1 MMICAEGALKSSMV
15 DQVSIGICQN
25 SLTYDFEHNI
35 KRAVA
40 MADQA
45 ADMGAD
51 IVVFTEMFFTPYEPK
66 AIRSAEPFSSQA
78 LDAMKA
84 KAFSKKI
91 YIVTGSMP
99 WKSQGERLYNR
110 AYVLSPEGEI
120 IFHHDKIHL
129 FDCTPP
135 GGPVVKESEVIIPG
149 SSLKHFETPWGNASV
164 IVCYDIRFTPLT
176 QLLADKDVRL
186 LFIPAAFSQATG
198 KAHWEMLV
206 RMRAVELQAFVI
218 GVQPAYNPDLKYIP
232 WGHSMIASPWGEI
245 LLDAGTDETVQVV
258 KLDLTEIHKIRA
270 QFPLCAHRRVDLYQ
284 TVWKGGS

>member
-1 MMICAEGALKSSMV
+1 LKSSMV

-35 KRAVA
+35 KRAAA

-66 AIRSAEPFSSQA
+66 AIRSAEHFSPQA
-78 LDAMKA
+78 LDAMKD

-110 AYVLSPEGEI
+110 AYVVGPEGEI

-149 SSLKHFETPWGNASV
+149 SALTHFETPWGNASV

-186 LFIPAAFSQATG
+186 LFVPAAFSQATG
-198 KAHWEMLV
+198 KAHWEMLI

-258 KLDLTEIHKIRA
+258 KLDLKEIHKIRA
-270 QFPLCAHRRVDLYQ
+270 QFPLCAHRRQDLYQ

>member
-1 MMICAEGALKSSMV
+1 MV

-35 KRAVA
+35 KRAAA

-66 AIRSAEPFSSQA
+66 AICSAAQFSPQA
-78 LDAMKA
+78 LDDMKV
-84 KAFSKKI
+84 KASSRKI
-91 YIVTGSMP
+91 YIVAGSMP
-99 WKSQGERLYNR
+99 WKSQGTRLYNR
-110 AYVLSPEGEI
+110 AYVLDPEGEI

-129 FDCTPP
+129 FDCTTP
-135 GGPVVKESEVIIPG
+135 GGPLVKESEVIIPG
-149 SSLKHFETPWGNASV
+149 GSLTHFETPWGNASV
-164 IVCYDIRFTPLT
+164 IICYDIRFTPLT
-176 QLLADKDVRL
+176 QLLADKEVRL

-198 KAHWEMLV
+198 NAHWEMLV

-218 GVQPAYNPDLKYIP
+218 GVQPAYNPELKYIP
-232 WGHSMIASPWGEI
+232 WGHSMVASPWGGM
-245 LLDAGTDETVQVV
+245 LLDAGIDETVQVV
-258 KLDLTEIHKIRA
+258 KLDLTEIDRIRA

>member
-1 MMICAEGALKSSMV
+1 MICAEGALKSSMV

-35 KRAVA
+35 KRAAA

-66 AIRSAEPFSSQA
+66 AIRSAEQFSPQA
-78 LDAMKA
+78 LDAMKD
-84 KAFSKKI
+84 KASSRKI

-99 WKSQGERLYNR
+99 WKSKGERLYNR
-110 AYVLSPEGEI
+110 AYVVGPEGEI

-149 SSLKHFETPWGNASV
+149 SSLTHFETPWGNASV

-198 KAHWEMLV
+198 KAHWEMLI

-232 WGHSMIASPWGEI
+232 WGHSMIASPWGEM
-245 LLDAGTDETVQVV
+245 LLDAGIDETVQVV

-270 QFPLCAHRRVDLYQ
+270 QFPLCAHRRQDLYQ

>member
-1 MMICAEGALKSSMV
+1 MV

-25 SLTYDFEHNI
+25 FLTYDFEHNI
-35 KRAVA
+35 KRAAA

-66 AIRSAEPFSSQA
+66 AIRSAAQFSTQA

-84 KAFSKKI
+84 KASGRKI
-91 YIVTGSMP
+91 TIVAGSMP
-99 WKSQGERLYNR
+99 WKSQGDRLYNR
-110 AYVLSPEGEI
+110 AYVIGPDGEI
-120 IFHHDKIHL
+120 LFHHDKIHL

-135 GGPVVKESEVIIPG
+135 GGPVVKESEVILPG

-164 IVCYDIRFTPLT
+164 IVCFDIRFTPLT

-186 LFIPAAFSQATG
+186 LFVPAAFSQATG

-206 RMRAVELQAFVI
+206 RMRSVELQAFVI
-218 GVQPAYNPDLKYIP
+218 GVQPAYNPDLKYVP

-245 LLDAGTDETVQVV
+245 LFNAGTDETVQVV
-258 KLDLTEIHKIRA
+258 KVDLTEIDKIRA
-270 QFPLCAHRRVDLYQ
+270 QFPLCAHRRQDLYQ

>member
-25 SLTYDFEHNI
+25 SLTYNFEHNI
-35 KRAVA
+35 KRAAA

-66 AIRSAEPFSSQA
+66 AIRSAEHFSPQA
-78 LDAMKA
+78 LDAMKD

-110 AYVLSPEGEI
+110 AYVLGPEGEI

-149 SSLKHFETPWGNASV
+149 SSLTHFETPWGNASV

-206 RMRAVELQAFVI
+206 RMRAVEMQAFVI

-245 LLDAGTDETVQVV
+245 LLDAGIDETVQVV

-270 QFPLCAHRRVDLYQ
+270 QFPLCAHRRQDLYQ

>member
-1 MMICAEGALKSSMV
+1 LKSSMV

-35 KRAVA
+35 KRAAA

-45 ADMGAD
+45 ADMGAE

-66 AIRSAEPFSSQA
+66 AIRSAEHFSSRA
-78 LDAMKA
+78 LDVMKV
-84 KAFSKKI
+84 KASSRKI

-99 WKSQGERLYNR
+99 WKSEGNRLYNR
-110 AYVLSPEGEI
+110 AYVVGPDGEI
-120 IFHHDKIHL
+120 IFQHDKIHL

-135 GGPVVKESEVIIPG
+135 GGPVMKESEVIIPG
-149 SSLKHFETPWGNASV
+149 NSLTHFETPWGNASV
-164 IVCYDIRFTPLT
+164 IICYDLRFTPLT
-176 QLLADKDVRL
+176 QLLADNDVRL

-198 KAHWEMLV
+198 KAHWEILV

-232 WGHSMIASPWGEI
+232 WGHSMITSPWGEV
-245 LLDAGTDETVQVV
+245 LLDAGTEETVQVV
-258 KLDLTEIHKIRA
+258 KLSLAEIDKIRA
-270 QFPLCAHRRVDLYQ
+270 QFPLLAHRRADLYQ
-284 TVWKGGS
+284 TLWKGGS

>member
-1 MMICAEGALKSSMV
+1 MPEGALKSSMV

-25 SLTYDFEHNI
+25 FLTYDFELNI
-35 KRAVA
+35 KKAAA

-66 AIRSAEPFSSQA
+66 AIRSAAQFSSQA
-78 LDAMKA
+78 LDVMKA
-84 KAFSKKI
+84 TAASRKI

-99 WKSQGERLYNR
+99 WKSQGTRLYNR
-110 AYVLSPEGEI
+110 AYVAGPDGEI
-120 IFHHDKIHL
+120 IYHHDKIHL

-135 GGPVVKESEVIIPG
+135 GGPLVKESEVIVPG
-149 SSLKHFETPWGNASV
+149 SSLAHFETPWGNASV
-164 IVCYDIRFTPLT
+164 IICYDIRFTPLT

-186 LFIPAAFSQATG
+186 LFVPAAFSQATG

-206 RMRAVELQAFVI
+206 RMRAIELQAFVI

-245 LLDAGTDETVQVV
+245 LLDAGTHETVQVV
-258 KLDLTEIHKIRA
+258 KLDLTEIHKIRS

-284 TVWKGGS
+284 TLWKGGS